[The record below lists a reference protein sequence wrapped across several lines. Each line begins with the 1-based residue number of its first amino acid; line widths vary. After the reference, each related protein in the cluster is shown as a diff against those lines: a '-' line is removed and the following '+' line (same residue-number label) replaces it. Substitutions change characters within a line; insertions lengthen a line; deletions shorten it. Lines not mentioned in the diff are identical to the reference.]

1 MFSRPLPKNWGLI
14 ICIEKYD
21 SLPNVKFVCKDAPI
35 IKDYFVRIL
44 GVPNNLSGKKSLA
57 ADENYVFLENEDR
70 KKRLKLR
77 VHLHENAQSFTE
89 DIDIIALSGSF
100 QLDSVNAQKGIFCV
114 YNSETAFI
122 SDLIGEVISISLKN
136 RTEALLQYEIHK
148 SKKGVCP

>member
-1 MFSRPLPKNWGLI
+1 M
-14 ICIEKYD
+14 
-21 SLPNVKFVCKDAPI
+21 
-35 IKDYFVRIL
+35 
-44 GVPNNLSGKKSLA
+44 
-57 ADENYVFLENEDR
+57 FLENENR
-70 KKRLKLR
+70 KKRLKLL

-89 DIDIIALSGSF
+89 YIYIIALSGSF
-100 QLDSVNAQKGIFCV
+100 QSDSVNAQEGISGV